1 MDAATAARKAG
12 ISLDTIRNWCRRGV
26 ITATKTAGRWD
37 IDQNSLRAHRR
48 RLIAIRNARRART
61 AATIQA
67 RITTQ
72 LALPYLTGTPTQIA
86 EAEGIRR
93 RAIEAALHL
102 VTHSD
107 ESGQPTGHATYRLS
121 SGHTMFDRDPLDAY
135 AVLRDGAYTEHTGE
149 AAYITALNTVLA
161 GRTDARYWI
170 NNHR

>member
-1 MDAATAARKAG
+1 MDAATAARKSRVT
-12 ISLDTIRNWCRRGV
+12 IDTIRTWCRRGV

-48 RLIAIRNARRART
+48 RLIAIRNARRTRN

-72 LALPYLTGTPTQIA
+72 LTLPHLTGTPDQVA
-86 EAEGIRR
+86 KADDIRR
-93 RAIEAALHL
+93 RAIQAALQL

-121 SGHTMFDRDPLDAY
+121 SGPTMFDSDPLDAY
-135 AVLRDGAYTEHTGE
+135 TVLRDSAYTEHTSE

-161 GRTDARYWI
+161 DRTDASYWI

>member
-1 MDAATAARKAG
+1 MDAATAASKSRVTV
-12 ISLDTIRNWCRRGV
+12 DTIRTWCRRGV

-67 RITTQ
+67 RITTH
-72 LALPYLTGTPTQIA
+72 LALPQLTGTPKQVAWA
-86 EAEGIRR
+86 EDIRR
-93 RAIEAALHL
+93 CAIEAALHL

-107 ESGQPTGHATYRLS
+107 ESEQSTGRATYRLS

-135 AVLRDGAYTEHTGE
+135 AVLRDGAYTEHTSE
-149 AAYITALNTVLA
+149 AAYITALNTVLTA
-161 GRTDARYWI
+161 RTDARYWI